1 MTRPVSMRARLNA
14 DDSPLATPA
23 RPAIDLQGTTAPDG
37 EVVQFPPEAAH
48 VLQTIP
54 ERTALLCVTPS
65 YRDGHSFFKLTWFFD
80 GEPDQT
86 RMSELPLHTR
96 PDETVADIM
105 RGRRWKRS
113 YQRLAMWWRD
123 KLRVT
128 DWLERL
134 AASAAKSDGAPIR
147 LVVLDL
153 TDFQIPWELHYS
165 DRTRRWLGAEI
176 EVMRWTTIFDFARY
190 ARFAAQSGTCTG
202 GVLALETP
210 DIARATGSVLAE
222 LLQPYRSVPVRD
234 VISLLTRLNDENLH
248 VGLVML
254 RCHGAYRSE
263 DGDFCLGGKTIGT
276 YEIDYPAM
284 PLLDR
289 FPAVV
294 LLNACD
300 SGIPRPAGSN
310 SFVATQSFAELFLR
324 RGAYSVIATLGE
336 ISIDYSHDFA
346 YELLDSYD
354 REQRITEI
362 LLRRRRNA
370 AKKVAQRIPD
380 TREDADYNDFFQG
393 FGYVYFGHP
402 ETTLRLTSPAAAA
415 HHE

>member
-1 MTRPVSMRARLNA
+1 MTRPVPMRARLNA
-14 DDSPLATPA
+14 DSAPLTTAA
-23 RPAIDLQGTTAPDG
+23 RVETDLRDATAPDG
-37 EVVQFPPEAAH
+37 EPVQFPAEAAH
-48 VLQTIP
+48 VLDRIP
-54 ERTALLCVTPS
+54 ERTALLCVTS
-65 YRDGHSFFKLTWFFD
+65 DHRDGHSFFKLTWYFD

-86 RMSELPLHTR
+86 RNSEIHFYTR
-96 PDETVADIM
+96 PDETVADVM
-105 RGRRWKRS
+105 RGQAWKKS

-134 AASAAKSDGAPIR
+134 VASPGEADDAPVR

-165 DRTRRWLGAEI
+165 DRSQRWLGAEI
-176 EVMRWTTIFDFARY
+176 EVMRWPTILDFSRW
-190 ARFAAQSGTCTG
+190 ARFAARTGTCTG

-210 DIARATGSVLAE
+210 DIAERTGSALSE
-222 LLQPYRSVPVRD
+222 LLQPYRSAPVGN
-234 VISLLTRLNDENLH
+234 VIALLTELSDKTRH

-254 RCHGAYRSE
+254 RCHGAYE
-263 DGDFCLGGKTIGT
+263 ANDGDFCLGGENIGT
-276 YEIDYPAM
+276 YEIDYGM
-284 PLLDR
+284 PLLER
-289 FPAVV
+289 SPAVV

-300 SGIPRPAGSN
+300 SGTPKPAGPN

-324 RGAYSVIATLGE
+324 RGAYSVIATLGP

-354 REQRITEI
+354 REQRIAEI
-362 LLRRRRNA
+362 LLRRRRRAA
-370 AKKVAQRIPD
+370 AKVARRIPD
-380 TREDADYNDFFQG
+380 TREDADYDDFFQS

-402 ETTLRLTSPAAAA
+402 DTTLRLALPESGGPR
-415 HHE
+415 